1 MGERFRHHL
10 VASLDMLGTSSLFKN
25 GKEEKMEEFIDTMEG
40 FYNEISENMGTYKA
54 KTFSDNVLLST
65 DDLSESNVMTFM
77 TSVASLQFNT
87 VCNMHVLIRGGM
99 SMGQLYIKDPSD
111 GNDFVIGKALVNA
124 YELESKTAVYP
135 RVVVDEK
142 LVSEFEKEGW
152 DDSMLVKRPHTDHC
166 YVDYLKTTI
175 SEGFPDRQRLRQHGS
190 ALVDHVNRDNDIRNG
205 DDPLRGKLWDD
216 IRSKDV
222 WALAYHNDFCSRVN
236 ADDCRVNFTERY
248 RDGRVVIEFDDTEEE
263 S

>member
-1 MGERFRHHL
+1 MGGRFRPHL

-65 DDLSESNVMTFM
+65 DDLSESNVTTFI

-87 VCNMHVLIRGGM
+87 VCNMHILIRGGI
-99 SMGQLYIKDPSD
+99 SMDQLYIKDPSD

-124 YELESKTAVYP
+124 YELESKTAIYP
-135 RVVVDEK
+135 RVVVDER
-142 LVSEFEKEGW
+142 LVSEFENKRW
-152 DDSMLVKRPHTDHC
+152 DDSMFVRQPHTDHS

-175 SEGFPDRQRLRQHGS
+175 SEGFPDRQKLRLHRS
-190 ALVDHVNRDNDIRNG
+190 ALVDHVNQDNGIRD
-205 DDPLRGKLWDD
+205 DDGPLRGKHWDA

-222 WALAYHNDFCSRVN
+222 WALAYHNDFCSRN
-236 ADDCRVNFTERY
+236 HADDCKVNFTEKY
-248 RDGRVVIEFDDTEEE
+248 RDGRVIIEFDDTKGE